1 MQTLGGLRGL
11 EGLQHRHH
19 RRRDRHGAPRPRRLV
34 DSLRAAARVLR
45 GPRIDET
52 VARKC
57 PQFAE
62 ADREA
67 RRAEQNAMVI
77 RADAQRL
84 RAGIQSGTKVR
95 PAALVDPSKCAHN
108 Q

>member
-1 MQTLGGLRGL
+1 M
-11 EGLQHRHH
+11 
-19 RRRDRHGAPRPRRLV
+19 RRDRAGLSILCEQLPAYY
-34 DSLRAAARVLR
+34 AARGIDASRV
-45 GPRIDET
+45 IDET

-57 PQFAE
+57 PQLAE